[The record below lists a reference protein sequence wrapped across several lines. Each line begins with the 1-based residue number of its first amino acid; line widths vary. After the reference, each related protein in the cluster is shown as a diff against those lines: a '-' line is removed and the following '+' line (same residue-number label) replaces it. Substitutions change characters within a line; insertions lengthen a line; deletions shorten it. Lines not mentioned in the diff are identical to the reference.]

1 MEIDNL
7 QMTGEVDIEG
17 KYSIMLH
24 KVDNVPC
31 ICVHQC
37 EELDGWH
44 YTKANEDSLVCAIPA
59 KKVVELCREFY
70 KI

>member
-7 QMTGEVDIEG
+7 QMTGGVDIES

-24 KVDNVPC
+24 KVDDVPC

-37 EELDGWH
+37 EVRNGWH

-59 KKVVELCREFY
+59 KNIVALCREFY
-70 KI
+70 NL